1 MARFNLTERLGRM
14 SARERRLATILGGVV
29 AFLLL
34 IALPGGLEWAVYSRH
49 GEVAD
54 LRGALD
60 AVQSARSQV
69 RDRQARK
76 DAVASRYAKKAP
88 PLAGLLADL
97 ARAQKLE
104 ITDSVDRADIP
115 HGKKFIERETTIHLK
130 KSGMAPI
137 AKFLEGVESTGYPL
151 SISRLNVRR
160 RMGEPDS
167 YDVELGV
174 SAYDKTESSSA
185 PATSS
190 SSSTS
195 TRANP

>member
-1 MARFNLTERLGRM
+1 MARFNLTERLGRL
-14 SARERRLATILGGVV
+14 SARERRMAMTLGGIV

-34 IALPGGLEWAVYSRH
+34 IALPGGLEWSVYSRH

-76 DAVASRYAKKAP
+76 DAIASRYAKKAP
-88 PLAGLLADL
+88 PLAGLLAEL

-104 ITDSVDRADIP
+104 VTDSVDRADIP
-115 HGKKFIERETTIHLK
+115 HGKKFTERETTIHLK
-130 KSGMAPI
+130 KSGMASI
-137 AKFLEGVESTGYPL
+137 AKFLEAVESTGYPL
-151 SISRLNVRR
+151 SISRLNLRR

-174 SAYDKTESSSA
+174 SAYDKTEPAPAPSSSA
-185 PATSS
+185 GGA
-190 SSSTS
+190 
-195 TRANP
+195 RANP